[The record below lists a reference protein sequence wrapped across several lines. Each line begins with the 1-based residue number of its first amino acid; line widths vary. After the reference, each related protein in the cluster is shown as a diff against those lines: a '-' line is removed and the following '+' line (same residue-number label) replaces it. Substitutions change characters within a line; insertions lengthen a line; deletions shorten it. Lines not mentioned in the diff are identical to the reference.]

1 MDRAQLLRKI
11 DETYDARAKGDKET
25 VSGYLAPGSRYQ
37 LAGDT
42 SLLSGFPVG
51 PEEAPKAISTLIDRV
66 QFQQYERLSAIVEAN
81 SAAVRWRV
89 TLSVDG
95 KPPVT
100 TEICDLWEFDE
111 DGRMT
116 SLVEF
121 IDTALLRKLLTT

>member
-1 MDRAQLLRKI
+1 MDRALLLRKI
-11 DETYDARAKGDKET
+11 DEIYDARARGDKEA
-25 VSGYLAPGSRYQ
+25 VSIHLAPGSRYQ

-42 SLLSGFPVG
+42 DLLSDFPAG

-66 QFQQYERLSAIVEAN
+66 KFQHHERLCAIVEGN
-81 SAAVRWRV
+81 RAAVRWRV

-111 DGRMT
+111 VGRMT
-116 SLVEF
+116 SLVQF
-121 IDTALLRKLLTT
+121 IDTALLQKLLTT